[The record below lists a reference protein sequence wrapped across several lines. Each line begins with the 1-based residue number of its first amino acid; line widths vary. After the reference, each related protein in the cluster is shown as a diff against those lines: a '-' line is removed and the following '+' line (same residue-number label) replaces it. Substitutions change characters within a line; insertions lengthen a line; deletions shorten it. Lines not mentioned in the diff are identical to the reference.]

1 MDQDVEEQADE
12 AHGGQDV
19 GEDDLD
25 GVKVDDRSLRLLL
38 LITDH
43 EDLLSLQ
50 ICHLVVLLMVDV
62 LAPDVHD
69 GPVVLLHHVPGV
81 QDPLPGAA
89 AAVLAGPEALS
100 LPPDTVAPVVLI
112 PGPTAKAVAAPV
124 HLIDNNDKMII
135 MIMMT
140 IALMIT
146 LMMMIIVM
154 R

>member
-1 MDQDVEEQADE
+1 
-12 AHGGQDV
+12 
-19 GEDDLD
+19 
-25 GVKVDDRSLRLLL
+25 
-38 LITDH
+38 
-43 EDLLSLQ
+43 
-50 ICHLVVLLMVDV
+50 MVDV

-69 GPVVLLHHVPGV
+69 GPVGLLHHVPGV
-81 QDPLPGAA
+81 QDPLPGA

-112 PGPTAKAVAAPV
+112 PGPAAEAVAAPV